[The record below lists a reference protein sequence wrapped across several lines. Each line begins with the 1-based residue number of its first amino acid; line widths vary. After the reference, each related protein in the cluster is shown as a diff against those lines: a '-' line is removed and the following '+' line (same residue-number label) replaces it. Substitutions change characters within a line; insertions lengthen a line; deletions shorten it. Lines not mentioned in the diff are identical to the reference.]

1 MQNKN
6 EFLMIQFYSN
16 TKTLITVDICIHQ
29 YSTLEEMDNSETF
42 PLLDLQ
48 TELVVDILD
57 FVFDVPCE
65 NNSREF
71 ISSSTHVLPFVCK
84 DFYRFCKRD
93 FFWKASMMRLMK
105 KDKKQIAWPRVI
117 EDFATD
123 NGNVNITGPEALLEA
138 AHERMLP
145 IVQQQQERFGGDES
159 IHKNMFRYLLIE
171 GFRFF
176 FPIFYMPDPQLIRG
190 RRIGLHFFE
199 PRYRRLIQEVME
211 PFPTSYRQGET
222 LDDVPRRPR
231 FIYANRSPL
240 AKNQVALVVEVTKC
254 IIYEDGTADVE
265 LDPVEHVHIIGLYEQ
280 GNDHL
285 YIAQAVNMPLEEEDE
300 IEDNVMMDIA
310 MAQRRAIGNYSIPI
324 EAYLQEIQRLLG
336 RSPR

>member
-1 MQNKN
+1 MDT
-6 EFLMIQFYSN
+6 S
-16 TKTLITVDICIHQ
+16 
-29 YSTLEEMDNSETF
+29 EESTF

-65 NNSREF
+65 NNSREYK
-71 ISSSTHVLPFVCK
+71 SSSTHVLPFVCK
-84 DFYRFCKRD
+84 EFYRFCKRD
-93 FFWKASMMRLMK
+93 FFWRASMMRLMK
-105 KDKKQIAWPRVI
+105 KDKKQIAWPRVV

-123 NGNVNITGPEALLEA
+123 NGNSNVNITGPEALLKA
-138 AHERMLP
+138 ACERMSP
-145 IVQQQQERFGGDES
+145 IVQQQQERYGGDES
-159 IHKNMFRYLLIE
+159 IYKNLFRYLLNE

-199 PRYRRLIQEVME
+199 PRYRRLIREVMNR
-211 PFPTSYRQGET
+211 FPANYRQGEN
-222 LDDVPRRPR
+222 LDNVPRRPR
-231 FIYANRSPL
+231 FIYAHRSPL
-240 AKNQVALVVEVTKC
+240 AKNQVALVVEVAKC

-324 EAYLQEIQRLLG
+324 EAYLHEIQRLLG
-336 RSPR
+336 RSAR